1 MSAHISQPLP
11 NVRAISSTTQFFLL
25 FLALFIYFANM
36 VTPDILEQ
44 TLLAALLGASI
55 STQLLVCK
63 SNAERKNRFYMCGY
77 HHNSI
82 KTYVIKNC
90 SVKMRTADLYNH
102 SFLVRRSMGGAVRE
116 GLTDGFN
123 NKEQLTDV
131 VKVCER
137 SASPEPE
144 DHVSLT
150 KLLLNPL
157 NFILFSSQLD
167 LYKTNKE
174 L

>member
-63 SNAERKNRFYMCGY
+63 SNAEER
-77 HHNSI
+77 I
-82 KTYVIKNC
+82 
-90 SVKMRTADLYNH
+90 
-102 SFLVRRSMGGAVRE
+102 
-116 GLTDGFN
+116 GF
-123 NKEQLTDV
+123 TCV
-131 VKVCER
+131 VTITT
-137 SASPEPE
+137 
-144 DHVSLT
+144 VS
-150 KLLLNPL
+150 KHM
-157 NFILFSSQLD
+157 
-167 LYKTNKE
+167 
-174 L
+174 